1 MDEKGAAVI
10 QAVWFSMTRRIVERV
25 IEIVGADEEQA
36 KVLRDIYL
44 VAGAVKF
51 ED

>member
-10 QAVWFSMTRRIVERV
+10 QAIWFSMTRRIVERV

-44 VAGAVKF
+44 VPGAVKLH
-51 ED
+51 